1 MLPAMSRVEIYIFR
15 HGETDWNRE
24 RRLQGHTDI
33 PLNET
38 GRNQARELAKKVHA
52 LQPELILSSDLS
64 RALETATIV
73 NDLLQVPMHLSDNLR
88 ECRMGEPEGM
98 LRDEVLALYGQDA
111 WDRWISVKESDQD
124 FVFKNGESKREHLV
138 RMTGY
143 IESFLQENPNLKR
156 IAVSTHGASLRRLAH
171 HCEGAPKE
179 GISLPNCALYKLTF
193 DLRSKQWSFESPL

>member
-1 MLPAMSRVEIYIFR
+1 MNRVEIYIFR

-38 GRNQARELAKKVHA
+38 GRNQARELAKKVFE
-52 LQPELILSSDLS
+52 LKPELILSSDLS

-73 NDLLQVPMHLSDNLR
+73 NSLLQVPMHLSDHLR

-111 WDRWISVKESDQD
+111 WDRWISVKEADQD
-124 FVFKNGESKREHLV
+124 FVFKNGESKREHLM
-138 RMTGY
+138 RMTAY
-143 IESFLQENPNLKR
+143 IEGFLSQNPGLKK

-171 HCEGAPKE
+171 HCEGAPQE

-193 DLRSKQWSFESPL
+193 DLHSKKWNFESPL